1 MTLLAA
7 PLQRYFT
14 DYAHTQR
21 DLSPNT
27 IASYR
32 DTWRQLIK
40 HTTGTRGIAADRI
53 DLAVIDTDL
62 VTSFLE
68 HLTTTRHNSTATC
81 NARLTA
87 IRAVLA
93 QALPDHPEHAD
104 TITRV
109 LAMRSRRRPAPTV
122 EFLTTGE
129 TEVLL
134 AAPDTSTWTGRR
146 DQALLALAVQTG
158 LRISEL
164 ITLTCHDIHTATGA
178 HVSCLG
184 KGRRRRATPLTATTL
199 TVLTPYLAER
209 ATRPGDALF
218 PRPDGARLSRNA
230 LEHRLAKHLDTAAAT
245 CPSLQ
250 DKHVTMHTL
259 RHTAAMRL
267 LEAGVDVSVIALW
280 LGHQHT
286 NSTDVYLHADMTIKQ
301 TAIDRTRPPH
311 IPAGTYT
318 PPPDILTWLDKL

>member
-1 MTLLAA
+1 M
-7 PLQRYFT
+7 
-14 DYAHTQR
+14 AHTQR

-68 HLTTTRHNSTATC
+68 HLTTARHNSTATTC

-109 LAMRSRRRPAPTV
+109 LAIRSRRRPAPTV

-164 ITLTCHDIHTATGA
+164 ITLTCNDIHTATGA

-184 KGRRRRATPLTATTL
+184 KRTPTPRHTPDRHHAHRPHALPGRTRHPPRRRPVPSAPTEPASPATPSNTALPNT
-199 TVLTPYLAER
+199 
-209 ATRPGDALF
+209 
-218 PRPDGARLSRNA
+218 S
-230 LEHRLAKHLDTAAAT
+230 
-245 CPSLQ
+245 
-250 DKHVTMHTL
+250 
-259 RHTAAMRL
+259 
-267 LEAGVDVSVIALW
+267 
-280 LGHQHT
+280 
-286 NSTDVYLHADMTIKQ
+286 
-301 TAIDRTRPPH
+301 
-311 IPAGTYT
+311 T
-318 PPPDILTWLDKL
+318 PPPRPAHHCRTST

>member
-1 MTLLAA
+1 M
-7 PLQRYFT
+7 
-14 DYAHTQR
+14 
-21 DLSPNT
+21 
-27 IASYR
+27 
-32 DTWRQLIK
+32 
-40 HTTGTRGIAADRI
+40 
-53 DLAVIDTDL
+53 
-62 VTSFLE
+62 
-68 HLTTTRHNSTATC
+68 
-81 NARLTA
+81 
-87 IRAVLA
+87 LA

-109 LAMRSRRRPAPTV
+109 LAIRSRRRPAPTV

-178 HVSCLG
+178 HVTCLG

-199 TVLTPYLAER
+199 TVLHPYLAER
-209 ATRPGDALF
+209 ATRPGDAPVPS
-218 PRPDGARLSRNA
+218 PRRSPPLPRRPRTPPCQTPR
-230 LEHRLAKHLDTAAAT
+230 HRRRDL
-245 CPSLQ
+245 PSLQ
-250 DKHVTMHTL
+250 RQARDNAHAAPHR
-259 RHTAAMRL
+259 RHAAAR
-267 LEAGVDVSVIALW
+267 EAGVDVSVIALW

>member
-1 MTLLAA
+1 MTLLSA
-7 PLQRYFT
+7 PLQHYFT
-14 DYAHTQR
+14 DYAHIQR

-40 HTTGTRGIAADRI
+40 HTIGTRGIPADKI

-62 VTSFLE
+62 VTSFLS
-68 HLTTTRHNSTATC
+68 HLATARRNSIATC
-81 NARLTA
+81 NTRLTA

-93 QALPDHPEHAD
+93 HALPDHPEHAD

-109 LAMRSRRRPAPTV
+109 LAIPARRRPAPTV
-122 EFLTTGE
+122 EFLTTDE
-129 TEVLL
+129 TDALL

-146 DQALLALAVQTG
+146 DQALLTLAVQTG

-164 ITLTCHDIHTATGA
+164 ITLTCNDIHTATGA
-178 HVSCLG
+178 HVTCLG
-184 KGRRRRATPLTATTL
+184 KGRRHRATPLTAATL
-199 TVLTPYLAER
+199 TVIKPYLTER
-209 ATRPGDALF
+209 STRPGDALF
-218 PRPDGARLSRNA
+218 PRPDGAQLSRDA
-230 LEHRLAKHLDTAAAT
+230 LEHRLAKHLNTAAAT

-250 DKHVTMHTL
+250 DKHATMHTL

-301 TAIDRTRPPH
+301 AAIDRTRPPH
-311 IPAGTYT
+311 IQAGTYT
-318 PPPDILTWLDKL
+318 PSPDILTWLDSL

>member
-40 HTTGTRGIAADRI
+40 HTARTRGIAADRI
-53 DLAVIDTDL
+53 ELAIIDTEL
-62 VTSFLE
+62 VTSFLG
-68 HLTTTRHNSTATC
+68 HLATSRHNSTATRD
-81 NARLTA
+81 ARLTA

-109 LAMRSRRRPAPTV
+109 LAIPPRRRPAPTV
-122 EFLTTGE
+122 EFLTTDE
-129 TEVLL
+129 IDALL

-158 LRISEL
+158 LR
-164 ITLTCHDIHTATGA
+164 
-178 HVSCLG
+178 
-184 KGRRRRATPLTATTL
+184 
-199 TVLTPYLAER
+199 
-209 ATRPGDALF
+209 
-218 PRPDGARLSRNA
+218 
-230 LEHRLAKHLDTAAAT
+230 
-245 CPSLQ
+245 
-250 DKHVTMHTL
+250 
-259 RHTAAMRL
+259 
-267 LEAGVDVSVIALW
+267 SV
-280 LGHQHT
+280 
-286 NSTDVYLHADMTIKQ
+286 N
-301 TAIDRTRPPH
+301 
-311 IPAGTYT
+311 
-318 PPPDILTWLDKL
+318 